1 MALQRTSSL
10 TSFFVGVAFL
20 AGAWAMYTYLSLPMA
35 AEAKATESWPSVQGV
50 ITHADVSQTES
61 DGTAMYALDITY
73 EFWVDEQAYS
83 GDRISL
89 TSENSRTSNFR
100 SIKKDLKKYA
110 VGSTVTVYY
119 DPELPYNAVLQP
131 GADFWTYFIKYMPLL
146 FALFGLLLLFGV
158 IKKFIIL
165 LIALFIGLNKS

>member
-1 MALQRTSSL
+1 MVLQRTSSL
-10 TSFFVGVAFL
+10 TAFFVGMAFL
-20 AGAWAMYTYLSLPMA
+20 AGAWAMFTYISQPMA
-35 AEAKATESWPSVQGV
+35 AEAKETESWPSVQGV

-83 GDRISL
+83 GSRISL

-100 SIKKDLKKYA
+100 AIKKDLKKYT
-110 VGSTVTVYY
+110 VGTAIPVYY

-131 GADFWTYFIKYMPLL
+131 GADFWAYFIKYMPLL
-146 FALFGLLLLFGV
+146 FALFGLLLLFGA
-158 IKKFIIL
+158 IKKFILL
-165 LIALFIGLNKS
+165 LIALFIGLSKS